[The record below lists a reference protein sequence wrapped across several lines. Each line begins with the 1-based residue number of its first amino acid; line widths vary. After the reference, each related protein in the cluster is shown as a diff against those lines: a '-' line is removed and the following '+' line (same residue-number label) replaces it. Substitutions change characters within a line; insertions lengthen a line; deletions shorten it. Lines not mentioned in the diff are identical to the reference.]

1 MNSWWI
7 DFFPRGLKETR
18 KIITLLA
25 VLKLVKCIKQGA
37 VGKGTRGGSGQ
48 Q

>member
-25 VLKLVKCIKQGA
+25 VLKIVFKCIKQGTI
-37 VGKGTRGGSGQ
+37 GTGTRGGRGQ
-48 Q
+48 